1 MENIVEY
8 ISGHICDV
16 ISSAIYQ
23 GQNLD
28 ENFETS
34 DMTLSPSQVSPLQS
48 SWHFYLYLES
58 CSDFPEDC

>member
-1 MENIVEY
+1 MLYCAILRRQERIRPMENIVEY

-34 DMTLSPSQVSPLQS
+34 DMTLSPS
-48 SWHFYLYLES
+48 
-58 CSDFPEDC
+58 

>member
-34 DMTLSPSQVSPLQS
+34 DMTLSPS
-48 SWHFYLYLES
+48 
-58 CSDFPEDC
+58 